1 MNGKPLRYV
10 PALRFHAL
18 TRFYDRVLASTLKE
32 DKFRTL
38 LIEQAGLAAGQRILD
53 LGCGTATLTILLKR
67 ASPEATVVGLDAD
80 PAALEIARR
89 KAASEGVEIAFHRCL
104 AWDAP
109 FESASFDRVLSSLV
123 LHHLTTEGKRR
134 TFRKIRDLLGPG
146 GELHVAD
153 WGRAH
158 DFVMRLAFLPVQL
171 LDGFET
177 TSDNVKGKLL
187 PLMRENG
194 FRGAVETR
202 RERTALGTLS
212 LYRAP
217 VESATPPRAPASGRR
232 RTPAGD

>member
-1 MNGKPLRYV
+1 MSGTRARFV

-32 DKFRTL
+32 DRFRTL
-38 LIEQAGLAAGQRILD
+38 LVEQAGLAAGQRILD

-67 ASPEATVVGLDAD
+67 ACPEAAVVGLDAD

-89 KAASEGVEIAFHRCL
+89 KAASEGVEIVFHESL

-109 FESASFDRVLSSLV
+109 FESASFDRVLSSLL
-123 LHHLTTEGKRR
+123 LHHLTRENKRR
-134 TFRKIRDLLGPG
+134 TFHKIRDLLAPG

-153 WGRAH
+153 WGRAQ
-158 DFVMRLAFLPVQL
+158 DLVMRLAFVPVQL

-177 TSDNVKGKLL
+177 TSDNVKGRLL
-187 PLMRENG
+187 PLMRRAG
-194 FRGAVETR
+194 FRQVAETR

-212 LYRAP
+212 LYRAAAD
-217 VESATPPRAPASGRR
+217 SATPPRAPGSDRL
-232 RTPAGD
+232 RTRAEG